1 MILVSIL
8 SFCTAS
14 FTGLVWAGQSS
25 PQAVERCSDA
35 DPAGSPAP
43 TAAAHLVSVGV
54 ASIPPPAEVSWAVI
68 APQAWLSELDPLIA
82 HRGEEFSAA
91 GYALEQILAEQS
103 GADAPERLK
112 RWLYHRWKNHGLR
125 YALLVGDADTLPV
138 RFMMLDRK
146 TEAAFDT
153 AFYPSDHYY
162 ADVARADGSFDD
174 WNAQQDGFHQN
185 YFGEVHGEKHK
196 SPPINLDRISYQP
209 EVAMGRWPV
218 SEKSEVRDLVAKTL
232 AWELRPERPAQ
243 ALFVH
248 APEWIDAR
256 AQVGKLADA
265 WVEQGWQIERQ
276 FYGTQSAPSP
286 QTVLTSL
293 LQGQAMVVHV
303 GHGNTD
309 SWHKC
314 LGPKQRDAL
323 ATTAPGIFMS
333 IGCSTAHFCNEP
345 PYQPY
350 LDRDGVLH
358 AGTGSG
364 ESFTS
369 PPPPPASLQ
378 PGRLNSS
385 GLGEKLMRMPGGG
398 AVGYIGCTTG
408 AQPCALTLLDGFAL
422 HVAAHPQTRLGDA
435 WSAALSYYWRTEK
448 LAELQPSAS
457 WYPAS
462 IFFQGMKF
470 MVFGDPALTM
480 PAGTSPAKQSS
491 GEAVKRSS
499 E

>member
-1 MILVSIL
+1 MIFVSTL
-8 SFCTAS
+8 LGFFTAC
-14 FTGLVWAGQSS
+14 FPGPVWVGQVLPQITSTPDLTCAGFPSASPIPTDADLQSARTLASRS
-25 PQAVERCSDA
+25 PQVQD
-35 DPAGSPAP
+35 
-43 TAAAHLVSVGV
+43 
-54 ASIPPPAEVSWAVI
+54 SWAVI
-68 APQAWLSELDPLIA
+68 APQAWLSELEPLIA
-82 HRGEEFSAA
+82 HRGQEFAAA
-91 GYALEQILAEQS
+91 GYALEQILEQQS
-103 GADAPERLK
+103 GFDPPERIK
-112 RWLYHRWKNHGLR
+112 RWLYDRWKNHGLR
-125 YALLVGDADTLPV
+125 YVLLVGDADTLPV

-162 ADVARADGSFDD
+162 ADVARADRSFDD
-174 WNAQQDGFHQN
+174 WNAEQSDFHRD

-196 SPPINLDRISYQP
+196 QPPINLDGISYQP
-209 EVAMGRWPV
+209 EVAVGRWPV
-218 SEKSEVRDLVAKTL
+218 SKKAEVRDLVAKTL

-256 AQVGKLADA
+256 AQVGKLADV
-265 WVEQGWQIERQ
+265 WLQQGWQVERQ
-276 FYGTQSAPSP
+276 FYGTESAPSP

-293 LQGQAMVVHV
+293 LQGQAVVVHV
-303 GHGNTD
+303 GHGNSD

-314 LGPKQRDAL
+314 LGPKERDAL
-323 ATTAPGIFMS
+323 ATAAPGIFLS

-358 AGTGSG
+358 VGTGSG
-364 ESFTS
+364 ETFTG

-378 PGRLNSS
+378 PGRLNST

-422 HVAAHPQTRLGDA
+422 HVAGNSKTRLGDA
-435 WSAALSYYWRTEK
+435 WNAALSNYWLAEN

-480 PAGTSPAKQSS
+480 PEATSPT
-491 GEAVKRSS
+491 KRSS
-499 E
+499 G